1 MVSSTPLNFGGDFL
15 VLKQIFGVFF
25 ILRGGG
31 GGGGESVC
39 GDLTKIGCER
49 GAIQLQKLELYT

>member
-1 MVSSTPLNFGGDFL
+1 MDDFL
-15 VLKQIFGVFF
+15 VLKQIFGGKLEFFF

-31 GGGGESVC
+31 VHLWG
-39 GDLTKIGCER
+39 LTKIGCER